1 MTSPFSFRYKYLIQH
16 MLQNASQYPQYK
28 DYYRQYAGM
37 LLEEAEAI
45 KQIEAQKQQK
55 QATEEI
61 HFFLPNDDEEMDNH
75 TYEETSEFPPIPP
88 RSEKPKKDSRESSN
102 ANALTKSDIQYAAA
116 GVVNQ
121 IQQFNNEYQVTEKCK
136 NAYSACANKA
146 KELDNKYEV
155 EF

>member
-1 MTSPFSFRYKYLIQH
+1 
-16 MLQNASQYPQYK
+16 MLQNANQYPQYK

-55 QATEEI
+55 LQMQPTEEI
-61 HFFLPNDDEEMDNH
+61 HFFLPNDDEEMDNN

-88 RSEKPKKDSRESSN
+88 RSEKPKKVSRESSN

-146 KELDNKYEV
+146 KELNNKYEV
-155 EF
+155 QFEGFN